1 MTKLSHLNEY
11 GAASMVDVSEK
22 NITQREA
29 RARARVLM
37 RAETMELISAGEI
50 PKGDVFAV
58 ARVAGIQ
65 ASKRCSD
72 LIPLCHPLSL
82 SNVSIDFQKSEDD
95 LLIETYCSLAGRTGV
110 EMEALTAASVAALT
124 VYDMCKSVDRGIM
137 IKEICLVSKKGGKS
151 GAWERGEEE

>member
-1 MTKLSHLNEY
+1 
-11 GAASMVDVSEK
+11 
-22 NITQREA
+22 
-29 RARARVLM
+29 
-37 RAETMELISAGEI
+37 MELISAGEI

-58 ARVAGIQ
+58 SRVAGIQ

-82 SNVSIDFQKSEDD
+82 SNVSIDFHKSEDD
-95 LLIETYCSLAGRTGV
+95 LVIETYCSLAGRTGV

-124 VYDMCKSVDRGIM
+124 VYDMCKSVDRGII

>member
-1 MTKLSHLNEY
+1 MTKLSHLNEH
-11 GAASMVDVSEK
+11 GEASMVDVSQK
-22 NITQREA
+22 DITQREA

-37 RAETMELISAGEI
+37 RPETMELISVGEI

-95 LLIETYCSLAGRTGV
+95 LVIETYCSLAGRTGV

-124 VYDMCKSVDRGIM
+124 VYDMCKSVDRGII

>member
-1 MTKLSHLNEY
+1 MTKLSHLNEH
-11 GAASMVDVSEK
+11 GEASMVDVSEK
-22 NITQREA
+22 DITQREA

-37 RAETMELISAGEI
+37 RPETMELISAGEI
-50 PKGDVFAV
+50 PKGDVFVV

-95 LLIETYCSLAGRTGV
+95 LVIETYCSLAGRTGV

-151 GAWERGEEE
+151 GTWERGEEE

>member
-1 MTKLSHLNEY
+1 MTKLSHLNEH
-11 GAASMVDVSEK
+11 GEASMVDVSQK
-22 NITQREA
+22 DITQREA

-37 RAETMELISAGEI
+37 RPETMELISAGEI
-50 PKGDVFAV
+50 PKGDVVAV

-65 ASKRCSD
+65 AAKRCSD

-95 LLIETYCSLAGRTGV
+95 LVIETYCSLAGRTGV
-110 EMEALTAASVAALT
+110 EMEALAAASVAALT

-137 IKEICLVSKKGGKS
+137 INEICLVSKKGGKS
-151 GAWERGEEE
+151 GTWERGEEE

>member
-1 MTKLSHLNEY
+1 MTKLSHLNEH
-11 GAASMVDVSEK
+11 GEASMVDVSK
-22 NITQREA
+22 KDITQREA

-37 RAETMELISAGEI
+37 RPETMELISAGEI
-50 PKGDVFAV
+50 PKGDVVAV

-65 ASKRCSD
+65 AAKRCSD

-95 LLIETYCSLAGRTGV
+95 LVIETYCSLAGRTGV
-110 EMEALTAASVAALT
+110 EMEALAAASVAALT

-151 GAWERGEEE
+151 GTWERGEEE

>member
-1 MTKLSHLNEY
+1 MTKLSHLNEH
-11 GAASMVDVSEK
+11 GEASMVDVSQK
-22 NITQREA
+22 DITQREA

-37 RAETMELISAGEI
+37 RPETMELISAGEI
-50 PKGDVFAV
+50 PKGDVVAV

-65 ASKRCSD
+65 AAKRCSD

-95 LLIETYCSLAGRTGV
+95 LVIETYCSLAGRTGV
-110 EMEALTAASVAALT
+110 EMEALAAASVAALT

-151 GAWERGEEE
+151 GTWERGEEE

>member
-1 MTKLSHLNEY
+1 MTKLSHLNEH
-11 GAASMVDVSEK
+11 GEASMVDVSQK
-22 NITQREA
+22 DITQREA

-37 RAETMELISAGEI
+37 RPETMELISAGEI
-50 PKGDVFAV
+50 PKGDVVAV

-65 ASKRCSD
+65 AAKRCSD

-95 LLIETYCSLAGRTGV
+95 LVIETYCSLAGRTGV
-110 EMEALTAASVAALT
+110 EMEALAAASVAALT

-137 IKEICLVSKKGGKS
+137 INEICLVSKKVGKS
-151 GAWERGEEE
+151 GTWERGEEE

>member
-11 GAASMVDVSEK
+11 GEASMVDVSEK
-22 NITQREA
+22 DITQREA

-37 RAETMELISAGEI
+37 RPETMELISAGEI
-50 PKGDVFAV
+50 AKGDVFAV

-82 SNVSIDFQKSEDD
+82 SKVSIDFEKLEDN
-95 LLIETYCSLAGRTGV
+95 LVIETYCSLAGRTGV

-151 GAWERGEEE
+151 GTWERGEEE